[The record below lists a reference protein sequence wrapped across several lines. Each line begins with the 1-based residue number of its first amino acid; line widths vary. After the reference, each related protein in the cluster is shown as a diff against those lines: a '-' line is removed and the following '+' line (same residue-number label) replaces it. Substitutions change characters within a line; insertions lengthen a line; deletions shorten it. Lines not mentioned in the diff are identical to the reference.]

1 MSFRIKLL
9 SFILVQSLLLIGC
22 SGSDSDSTSTFA
34 GGGEGDFD
42 GGGSSETPSDAEE
55 SDGEVE
61 KTSSFS
67 YYILSVYEASKD
79 FSGFASDD
87 LYQLEGAVPFIDVY
101 LINPIIASSLAST
114 NLAVVSDYSYTVD
127 GIESDPTESLPTLQK
142 VIGTP
147 IVLKTALVFDVSGSV
162 NDVDFA
168 ALVSEAKAY
177 VAAAQA
183 STDPLIS
190 GQQYVVWAFGTL
202 VAELTSGFTDDIN
215 AINTALDL
223 VETRRKD
230 ALLGNV
236 NSLGLTSNLHRA
248 VVESIGRYQDVT
260 YDFRDDPEAPE
271 DANDLVDEATSN
283 GIELSQLVLF
293 SSGSDTYLEMEQSLM
308 IKAVQSQGFSRFEA
322 SAEVFTNKPV
332 FYYVTSGESQGTAY
346 PELSEES
353 ETTEYLT
360 LSGGVYNFA
369 DGLIQNQLDAVE
381 ARIDLDNQYVYRAAF
396 LPRVGDHTVVLQSNS
411 TVSQT
416 SLTYTIKDEVLAL
429 FVNVSTPGEELES
442 IVIDGTDE
450 ECDNGLFDDVCF
462 NGLVEVTG
470 PNGEYLSNFSAS
482 LAEVSTFL
490 PATRWVNE
498 EYSSDDYAW
507 SFPGG
512 DGAGTLNGDG
522 SYTVNSIT
530 GTTANLQLENTVL
543 GYTTQITITN

>member
-1 MSFRIKLL
+1 M
-9 SFILVQSLLLIGC
+9 
-22 SGSDSDSTSTFA
+22 
-34 GGGEGDFD
+34 
-42 GGGSSETPSDAEE
+42 
-55 SDGEVE
+55 
-61 KTSSFS
+61 
-67 YYILSVYEASKD
+67 
-79 FSGFASDD
+79 
-87 LYQLEGAVPFIDVY
+87 
-101 LINPIIASSLAST
+101 
-114 NLAVVSDYSYTVD
+114 
-127 GIESDPTESLPTLQK
+127 
-142 VIGTP
+142 
-147 IVLKTALVFDVSGSV
+147 
-162 NDVDFA
+162 
-168 ALVSEAKAY
+168 
-177 VAAAQA
+177 
-183 STDPLIS
+183 
-190 GQQYVVWAFGTL
+190 
-202 VAELTSGFTDDIN
+202 
-215 AINTALDL
+215 
-223 VETRRKD
+223 
-230 ALLGNV
+230 
-236 NSLGLTSNLHRA
+236 
-248 VVESIGRYQDVT
+248 
-260 YDFRDDPEAPE
+260 
-271 DANDLVDEATSN
+271 
-283 GIELSQLVLF
+283 
-293 SSGSDTYLEMEQSLM
+293 
-308 IKAVQSQGFSRFEA
+308 
-322 SAEVFTNKPV
+322 FTNKPV